1 LCLLFGGPERTNPFG
16 NMQALK
22 QGFVR
27 RLLRKHSPNTEVIDE
42 GKFPHNTGKIGLPKN
57 KLPLPAP

>member
-1 LCLLFGGPERTNPFG
+1 
-16 NMQALK
+16 MQALK

-42 GKFPHNTGKIGLPKN
+42 GKFPHNTGKIGLPK
-57 KLPLPAP
+57 K